1 MEEIKLSIKSREVI
15 GRKVNSL
22 RAEGMVPG
30 IVYGHGVKN
39 RNVVIGERELE
50 KIYDEAG
57 ESSLIDLTIDEAK
70 PVKVM
75 IKVIQREPVYDKP
88 LHVDFR
94 EVRMDEK
101 ITAEIDLVF
110 VGETPAV
117 KELGGTLVK
126 NFDYLEVECLPTALV
141 PEIEVS
147 LEKLITFDDVL
158 RVKDLNIPEGM
169 RVLQDENRTI
179 AVVTPP
185 LTEEELAALEE
196 APKGD
201 VEDVEVAEKGKAEEG
216 EAEGEE
222 GKEEGKDEKS
232 AGKEDAK
239 KEEAKAENKKSK

>member
-22 RAEGMVPG
+22 RTEGMVPG

-57 ESSLIDLTIDEAK
+57 ESSLIDLTIDDAK

-110 VGETPAV
+110 VGEAPAV
-117 KELGGTLVK
+117 KEHGGTLVK

-141 PEIEVS
+141 PEIEVY
-147 LEKLITFDDVL
+147 LDKLNTFDDVL

-169 RVLQDENRTI
+169 RVLQGENRTI

-201 VEDVEVAEKGKAEEG
+201 VEDIEVAEKGKAEEG

-222 GKEEGKDEKS
+222 GKKEEGKEEDKS
-232 AGKEDAK
+232 EDK
-239 KEEAKAENKKSK
+239 KEETKAENKKE

>member
-1 MEEIKLSIKSREVI
+1 MEEIKLSLKSREI
-15 GRKVNSL
+15 TGRKVNSL

-50 KIYDEAG
+50 KIYDKAG
-57 ESSLIDLTIDEAK
+57 ESSLIDLSIDEAK

-88 LHVDFR
+88 IHVDFR

-147 LEKLITFDDVL
+147 LDKLKTFDDVI

-169 RVLQDENRTI
+169 RVLQDENRSI

-185 LTEEELAALEE
+185 LTEEEIAELEK
-196 APKGD
+196 APEGD
-201 VEDVEVAEKGKAEEG
+201 VEDVEVAEKGKGEEG
-216 EAEGEE
+216 EAAEGEAPKEE
-222 GKEEGKDEKS
+222 GKEEGK
-232 AGKEDAK
+232 EDDK
-239 KEEAKAENKKSK
+239 KEAKAEDKKE